1 MNDERAR
8 RATSF
13 SSVADAYERARP
25 EYPPEAARW
34 LTGEPPLDV
43 VDLAAGT
50 GKLTR
55 ALTALGH
62 RVTAVEPLAEMRE
75 RLEAALP
82 GTTALEGTA
91 EAVPLPDESAD
102 VVVAAQAFHWFDQ
115 PVALREI
122 ARVLRPRGRLGLIWN
137 MRDESVGWVA
147 RLSEI
152 IGAEPLDRGDTTAAV
167 DASGLF
173 GTVEREEWR
182 WEQPVTRDRLRELV
196 LSRSYCATLPDA
208 ERGPILDAVGRLHDE
223 AAVGDGLAMPYVTCG
238 FRAERL

>member
-1 MNDERAR
+1 VSDERAR

-13 SSVADAYERARP
+13 SAVADAYERARP
-25 EYPPEAARW
+25 EYPAEAVPW

-55 ALTALGH
+55 ALIAFGH

-75 RLEAALP
+75 RLEAAVP
-82 GTTALEGTA
+82 GTPALDGTA
-91 EAVPLPDESAD
+91 EAMPLPDGSAD

-122 ARVLRPRGRLGLIWN
+122 ARVLRPGGRLGLIWN
-137 MRDESVGWVA
+137 MRDESVEWVA
-147 RLSEI
+147 RLSET
-152 IGAEPLDRGDTTAAV
+152 IGAEPVDRRDTTAAI

-173 GTVEREEWR
+173 GPVERGEWR
-182 WEQPVTRDRLRELV
+182 WEQAVTRERLRELV
-196 LSRSYCATLPDA
+196 LSRSYCASLPEA
-208 ERGPILDAVGRLHDE
+208 ARAPVLEAVGRLHDE
-223 AAVGDGLAMPYVTCG
+223 AAGDDGLAMPYVTYG
-238 FRAERL
+238 FRAERR